1 MEVNCTV
8 NMRGK
13 HVYYLS
19 GVQSLHLTVIAE
31 ANASA
36 SFDIDF
42 YLREKTTS
50 VVVYLASSFALLFA
64 FGLAY
69 QGGIEWMRQQMQEEE
84 VPPGDAE
91 NAAETEEDPL
101 NRRGPVNKL
110 E

>member
-31 ANASA
+31 ANSTASY
-36 SFDIDF
+36 DIDF
-42 YLREKTTS
+42 YLRAKTSS

-69 QGGIEWMRQQMQEEE
+69 QKGIEWMRQQMEADE
-84 VPPGDAE
+84 VPGGDAE
-91 NAAETEEDPL
+91 NAGETEEDPL
-101 NRRGPVNKL
+101 NRRPVNKL